1 MKKLLLSVLAL
12 FSVQALAITKINGA
26 GASFPYAIYSKW
38 FSEYSK
44 IHSTIQFNYQ
54 PIGSGGGI
62 RQFVSET
69 VDFGASDAILN
80 EKDRA
85 KAKHK
90 VMHIPTVLGAVAVS
104 YNVSEINNG
113 IKLDGQ
119 TLANI
124 YLGKINKW
132 NDAAIVKLN
141 PTLNLP
147 AKDILV
153 VRRADG
159 SGTTSIFTE
168 YLSAVSAE
176 WENKVGTGKS
186 VRWVTGVGAKGNDG
200 VTALIKQTDGTIGY
214 IDLAHAQKN
223 NLSVAALKNKNGEF
237 IIPDVNAVSL
247 AAANFKRAGDD
258 FTGSIIN
265 AAGSGA
271 YPVSAFTYLL
281 ISLKEK
287 DSIQTEI
294 HKFIKW
300 ALTDGQKYAQPLFY
314 APLPKNLSSDVLEAV
329 NKL

>member
-1 MKKLLLSVLAL
+1 MRTLFVSMLA
-12 FSVQALAITKINGA
+12 FISIQAFAVTKINGA

-44 IHSTIQFNYQ
+44 LHPTIQFNYQ

-69 VDFGASDAILN
+69 VDFGASDAIMSD
-80 EKDRA
+80 KDKS

-104 YNVSEINNG
+104 YNVKEIQNG

-124 YLGKINKW
+124 YLGKITKW
-132 NDAAIVKLN
+132 NDSSIAKLN
-141 PTLNLP
+141 PTLSLP
-147 AKDILV
+147 SKDILV

-159 SGTTSIFTE
+159 SGTTSVFTE
-168 YLSAVSAE
+168 YLGTVSAE
-176 WENKVGTGKS
+176 WQNKVGTGKS

-223 NLSVAALKNKNGEF
+223 NLSVASIKNKNGEF
-237 IIPDVNAVSL
+237 IVPDVNAVSL
-247 AAANFKRAGDD
+247 AASTFKRTSDD

-271 YPVSAFTYLL
+271 YPISAFTYLL
-281 ISLKEK
+281 IALKDK
-287 DSIQTEI
+287 DATQTEI

-300 ALTDGQKYAQPLFY
+300 ALSDGQKFAVPLFY
-314 APLPKNLSSDVLEAV
+314 APLPKNLSNDVLEAV

>member
-1 MKKLLLSVLAL
+1 MKNLFLTMLALLSI
-12 FSVQALAITKINGA
+12 QAFAITKINGA

-44 IHSTIQFNYQ
+44 INADVQFNYQ

-69 VDFGASDAILN
+69 VDFGASDAIMN
-80 EKDRA
+80 DKDKS

-90 VMHIPTVLGAVAVS
+90 VMHVPTVLGAVAVS
-104 YNVSEINNG
+104 YNVAEIQNG

-124 YLGKINKW
+124 YLGKITKW
-132 NDAAIVKLN
+132 NDSTIAKLN
-141 PTLNLP
+141 PTLSLP
-147 AKDILV
+147 NKDILV

-159 SGTTSIFTE
+159 SGTTSVFTE
-168 YLSAVSAE
+168 YLSVVSAE
-176 WENKVGTGKS
+176 WQNKVGTGKS
-186 VRWVTGVGAKGNDG
+186 VRWITGVGAKGNDG

-223 NLSVAALKNKNGEF
+223 KLSVASIKNKNGEF
-237 IIPDVNAVSL
+237 ITPDVNAVSL
-247 AAANFKRAGDD
+247 AAATFKRTSDD
-258 FTGSIIN
+258 FTGSIID
-265 AAGSGA
+265 ASGSGA
-271 YPVSAFTYLL
+271 YPISAFTYLL
-281 ISLKEK
+281 IALKDK
-287 DSIQTEI
+287 DATQAEI

-300 ALTDGQKYAQPLFY
+300 ALSDGQNFAAPLFY
-314 APLPKNLSSDVLEAV
+314 APLPKNLRSDVLEAV